1 MASEYQSILKEII
14 SDRIERDNLDLSTL
28 DQKPAK
34 VFRDICD
41 CHTVTRHVILL
52 ENPAAKSQ

>member
-14 SDRIERDNLDLSTL
+14 SDRIERDDLDLSTL

-34 VFRDICD
+34 VWLYC
-41 CHTVTRHVILL
+41 T
-52 ENPAAKSQ
+52 NGG